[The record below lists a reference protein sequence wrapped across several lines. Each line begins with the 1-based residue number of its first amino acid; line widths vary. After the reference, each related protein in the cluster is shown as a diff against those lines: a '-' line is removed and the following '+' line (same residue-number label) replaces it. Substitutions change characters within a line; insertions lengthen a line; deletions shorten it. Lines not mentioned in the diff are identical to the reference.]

1 MSTNQPKNLV
11 TTDQSGDES
20 RKVAVRAAA
29 KKQCFSITLSRKEIE
44 KDLFAIS
51 NLTQKKLHNEAKYN
65 KSLTSVHY
73 HASINLTRRPKK
85 ISRDV
90 QKELDHLFLETLTDV
105 ERLDIELTLWIAQC
119 KSNSAVVIELEAF
132 GQEPEVL
139 VLQRGSAQHESQCTV
154 AIELEAFDPESKM
167 FCSRAWKQLTS
178 S

>member
-1 MSTNQPKNLV
+1 MKTETWNVLTVN
-11 TTDQSGDES
+11 E
-20 RKVAVRAAA
+20 
-29 KKQCFSITLSRKEIE
+29 
-44 KDLFAIS
+44 DLK
-51 NLTQKKLHNEAKYN
+51 T
-65 KSLTSVHY
+65 
-73 HASINLTRRPKK
+73 
-85 ISRDV
+85 
-90 QKELDHLFLETLTDV
+90 ETLTDV

-178 S
+178 SCM